1 MAPALNVAPV
11 GAVLDR
17 TARWWS
23 AAAKSAAAGRRIGAW
38 LLAFVVLG
46 CSLAAL
52 LKLLPLWYAFDT
64 VPVRLQYSVVA
75 SEHASSP
82 PGGTPCAGSCAD
94 GGSLFDAVLLQQLP
108 HLRYIRSFDQV
119 FEAGERVYSLRRPI
133 WFDRCE
139 VRQGAFA
146 KFAQWSAFN
155 PRASPAVPGQA
166 RDWRPRST
174 SHGHAISGRLQAPAS
189 GVTWFDAYAYCRA
202 AAGRLPSSDEWIAA
216 AAGREGRLYPWGD
229 RFDAAGWSYIDPL
242 LNAARRCA
250 ATAETNTP
258 EGIADMGHGVSE
270 WADDGGDPALT
281 TSRVMGGN
289 GFDAPRQLH
298 SLAALYRQAPR
309 RYRSPYLGF
318 RCVYDQPPPAAT
330 PWRTSASVVALPFGD
345 YSVGVPKGAR
355 IPNLV
360 VNLPSSRFHLIRS
373 FFEREDDSEAAGSD
387 VLHVTRQEITR
398 RQYAAFLRDPFVGAD
413 FHAESNQPKG
423 HRHRPPDWD
432 AQMAN
437 PDRPVVNVDWW
448 SAYAFASW
456 AGGRL
461 PTAEEWESIAS
472 GQGRRLYP
480 WGDEFSAAT
489 PLTGERAVGA
499 AMQTTP
505 ETGDVTPD
513 GVLALGG
520 GVSEWTRSVSTA
532 AGGYAVV
539 VKGGN
544 FLLPGE
550 KTARMDYRN
559 HVPPH
564 YRAATLGFRVVFD
577 RPR

>member
-1 MAPALNVAPV
+1 MTV
-11 GAVLDR
+11 
-17 TARWWS
+17 
-23 AAAKSAAAGRRIGAW
+23 AAGELAPGSTSSESGVPAKGRWGGSRIGAW
-38 LLAFVVLG
+38 LLALLVLG

-64 VPVRLQYSVVA
+64 VPVRLQYADV
-75 SEHASSP
+75 HAYGVDDSSP
-82 PGGTPCAGSCAD
+82 GSRATGTGRR
-94 GGSLFDAVLLQQLP
+94 FDEVLLRQLP
-108 HLRYIRSFDQV
+108 HLRYIRSFDPV
-119 FEAGERVYSLRRPI
+119 FDAGPRAHALPRPI

-155 PRASPAVPGQA
+155 RRASPAVPRQPN
-166 RDWRPRST
+166 DWRPRST
-174 SHGHAISGRLQAPAS
+174 SHGHAISGRLDAPAS

-202 AAGRLPSSDEWIAA
+202 AAGRLPSADEWIAA
-216 AAGREGRLYPWGD
+216 AVGRQGRLYPWGD
-229 RFDAAGWSYIDPL
+229 EFNAAGWSTIDPL
-242 LNAARRCA
+242 LNAARRCG

-258 EGIADMGHGVSE
+258 EGIADLGHGVSE
-270 WADDGGDPALT
+270 WADDGNPSSAT
-281 TSRVMGGN
+281 ASVMGGN
-289 GFDAPRQLH
+289 GYDAPRQLH
-298 SLAALYRQAPR
+298 SLAVLYRQAPR
-309 RYRSPYLGF
+309 GYRSPYLGF
-318 RCVYDQPPPAAT
+318 RCVYDQPPSAAT
-330 PWRTSASVVALPFGD
+330 PWRTDASVVELPVGD
-345 YSVGVPKGAR
+345 YAVGVPAGAR
-355 IPNLV
+355 IPKLV
-360 VNLPSSRFHLIRS
+360 VNLPSSRFELIRS
-373 FFEREDDSEAAGSD
+373 FFERDQDQEAGTA
-387 VLHVTRQEITR
+387 VALHVTRRETTR
-398 RQYAAFLRDPFVGAD
+398 RQYAAFLRDPFVRAG
-413 FHAESNQPKG
+413 FHAERNQPRR
-423 HRHRPPDWD
+423 HQHRPPDWD
-432 AQMAN
+432 VQMAS
-437 PDRPVVNVDWW
+437 PDLPVVNVDWW

-461 PTAEEWESIAS
+461 PTAEEWESVAS

-480 WGDEFSAAT
+480 WGDVFSAAL
-489 PLTGERAVGA
+489 PVTGERAVGGP
-499 AMQTTP
+499 MLTTV

-544 FLLPGE
+544 FLLPGAQ
-550 KTARMDYRN
+550 TARMDHRN